1 MGFGMVEHKPVVL
14 RTYSKEQ
21 LKTIQVLTGISPNA
35 MRRVFGGWI
44 LFAAVVGGIVAVA
57 PDLSLQFIV
66 MTMLVL
72 VAFTVAMF
80 AQSRISE
87 GWPAIIADDGYIG
100 VVRDPQAREFICV
113 PVNAIKD
120 VTPTLIKPNKKA
132 VAILLHTTQ
141 LTEDDVKVLNQAVW
155 PRDDKLLGLAHFKS
169 REDACERVLEQL
181 HRGKHRNSTVSHR
194 TATSA

>member
-1 MGFGMVEHKPVVL
+1 MVDHKPVVL
-14 RTYSKEQ
+14 RTYSKAQ
-21 LKTIQVLTGISPNA
+21 LKQIQVLTGISPNA

-80 AQSRISE
+80 AQSRIAE
-87 GWPAIIADDGYIG
+87 GWPAIIADGDYIG
-100 VVRDPQAREFICV
+100 VVRDPQAREFVCV
-113 PVNAIKD
+113 PVERIKN
-120 VTPTLIKPNKKA
+120 VEPTLIKPNKKA
-132 VAILLHTTQ
+132 VAILLYTSQ
-141 LTEDDVKVLNQAVW
+141 LTESDVEVLNQAVW

-169 REDACERVLEQL
+169 REDACDRVLEYISPKKSNADQM
-181 HRGKHRNSTVSHR
+181 GKRP
-194 TATSA
+194 AASA